1 VSKQG
6 SKHELMMSDININ
19 NTIKILNKYKYLL
32 WISVQSI
39 NSILPLKL
47 TSLTM
52 VNDLPQAHLFNNGRW
67 TFLMV
72 TSLTMVD
79 EPPSTLPL

>member
-1 VSKQG
+1 
-6 SKHELMMSDININ
+6 MMGDIKIN

-52 VNDLPQAHLFNNGRW
+52 VNDLPQPYLFNNGK
-67 TFLMV
+67 
-72 TSLTMVD
+72 
-79 EPPSTLPL
+79 

>member
-1 VSKQG
+1 
-6 SKHELMMSDININ
+6 MMGDIKIN

-47 TSLTM
+47 TSITM
-52 VNDLPQAHLFNNGRW
+52 VNDLPQPYLFNNGK
-67 TFLMV
+67 
-72 TSLTMVD
+72 
-79 EPPSTLPL
+79 